1 MSDGNSRT
9 LLASLFC
16 LLFNVLFYSHVLTE
30 NRTTRLDRLLTK
42 QAFKRK
48 LNPDRSSSLSLNPPP
63 LLKSSLWALVLQ
75 SVSGRVSVS
84 GLCLAH
90 NFHDRGFL
98 LPWQLSE
105 ARGQVL
111 SESECLYDSQL
122 LLLSFDETDVDPLN
136 RLLLCVLKCKPRG
149 TNISDSLNT
158 TWHTTCA
165 VCWSCVRA
173 CQWLVLVRT
182 LERLFFPKL
191 WWMFLKEKLNLLLI
205 PG

>member
-9 LLASLFC
+9 LLAALFC

-42 QAFKRK
+42 QAFKRE

-122 LLLSFDETDVDPLN
+122 LLLSFDETDVDPESSAA
-136 RLLLCVLKCKPRG
+136 LCFKMQTSRHKHLRQSKYNVTYNMYCVFLFVCERVSVISLG
-149 TNISDSLNT
+149 ANIG
-158 TWHTTCA
+158 A
-165 VCWSCVRA
+165 A
-173 CQWLVLVRT
+173 
-182 LERLFFPKL
+182 FFP
-191 WWMFLKEKLNLLLI
+191 
-205 PG
+205 